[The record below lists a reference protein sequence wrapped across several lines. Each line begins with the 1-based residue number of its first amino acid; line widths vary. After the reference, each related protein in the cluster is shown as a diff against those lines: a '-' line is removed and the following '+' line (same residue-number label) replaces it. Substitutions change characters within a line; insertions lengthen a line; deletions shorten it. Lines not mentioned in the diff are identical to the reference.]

1 MVPAQLKEIT
11 MKRYGYDLSFLVAA
25 VVLVGLLGCGQ
36 EAPTGKAGAPG
47 APAVPSKSATES
59 AGQAV
64 VDSIK
69 TPLDKAGQVEKTLEK
84 GAERTADTVK
94 EAAP

>member
-1 MVPAQLKEIT
+1 
-11 MKRYGYDLSFLVAA
+11 MKTHGYGRSFLVGA
-25 VVLVGLLGCGQ
+25 VALVGLFGCGQ

-47 APAVPSKSATES
+47 TPAAPGKSATES

-69 TPLDKAGQVEKTLEK
+69 APLDKAGQVEETLKK

-94 EAAP
+94 DPTQ

>member
-1 MVPAQLKEIT
+1 
-11 MKRYGYDLSFLVAA
+11 MKRYGDYLSFLFGAVA
-25 VVLVGLLGCGQ
+25 LVGLLGCGQ
-36 EAPTGKAGAPG
+36 EAPTGKAGAPSTPA
-47 APAVPSKSATES
+47 APGKSATES

-69 TPLDKAGQVEKTLEK
+69 TPMDKAGQVQKTLEK

-94 EAAP
+94 EATP

>member
-1 MVPAQLKEIT
+1 
-11 MKRYGYDLSFLVAA
+11 MKRYGNGRAVLVASVA
-25 VVLVGLLGCGQ
+25 LAGLLGCGQ
-36 EAPTGKAGAPG
+36 EAPTGKAGGPV
-47 APAVPSKSATES
+47 APAAPAKSPTES

-69 TPLDKAGQVEKTLEK
+69 TPMDKARQVEGTLEK

-94 EAAP
+94 EATP

>member
-1 MVPAQLKEIT
+1 
-11 MKRYGYDLSFLVAA
+11 MKRDGYGRSFLFGAVA
-25 VVLVGLLGCGQ
+25 LVGLLGCGQ

-47 APAVPSKSATES
+47 TPAVPGKSATES

-69 TPLDKAGQVEKTLEK
+69 TPMDKARQVEKTLEK
-84 GAERTADTVK
+84 GAARTADTVK
-94 EAAP
+94 EATQ

>member
-1 MVPAQLKEIT
+1 
-11 MKRYGYDLSFLVAA
+11 MKRHRYNLSFIVAA
-25 VVLVGLLGCGQ
+25 VALVGLLGCGQ
-36 EAPTGKAGAPG
+36 EAPTGKAGAPA
-47 APAVPSKSATES
+47 APAAPAKSATES

-69 TPLDKAGQVEKTLEK
+69 TPMDKARQVEGTLEK

-94 EAAP
+94 EATP

>member
-1 MVPAQLKEIT
+1 
-11 MKRYGYDLSFLVAA
+11 MKIHGCCRSFLFGAVA
-25 VVLVGLLGCGQ
+25 LVGLLGCGQ

-47 APAVPSKSATES
+47 TPAAPGKSATES

-69 TPLDKAGQVEKTLEK
+69 TPLDKAGQVEKTLEQ
-84 GAERTADTVK
+84 GAGRTADTVK
-94 EAAP
+94 ETTP

>member
-1 MVPAQLKEIT
+1 
-11 MKRYGYDLSFLVAA
+11 MKIHEYGRSFVFGA
-25 VVLVGLLGCGQ
+25 VVLVGLFGCGQ

-47 APAVPSKSATES
+47 TPAAPSKSATES

-84 GAERTADTVK
+84 GAARTADTVK
-94 EAAP
+94 DPTP

>member
-1 MVPAQLKEIT
+1 
-11 MKRYGYDLSFLVAA
+11 MKIHGYGRSFLVGA
-25 VVLVGLLGCGQ
+25 VALVGLLGCGQ

-47 APAVPSKSATES
+47 TPAAPGKSATES

-69 TPLDKAGQVEKTLEK
+69 TPMDKARQVEKTLEK

-94 EAAP
+94 DPTQ

>member
-1 MVPAQLKEIT
+1 
-11 MKRYGYDLSFLVAA
+11 
-25 VVLVGLLGCGQ
+25 
-36 EAPTGKAGAPG
+36 
-47 APAVPSKSATES
+47 
-59 AGQAV
+59 V

-94 EAAP
+94 ETTP

>member
-1 MVPAQLKEIT
+1 MNA
-11 MKRYGYDLSFLVAA
+11 KRRIHDAIVAA
-25 VVLVGLLGCGQ
+25 VALVGLLGCGQ

-47 APAVPSKSATES
+47 TPAAPSKSATES

-69 TPLDKAGQVEKTLEK
+69 TPLDKAGQVGKTLEK
-84 GAERTADTVK
+84 DAERTADKVK
-94 EAAP
+94 EATQ

>member
-1 MVPAQLKEIT
+1 
-11 MKRYGYDLSFLVAA
+11 MKIHGYGRSFLFGAVA
-25 VVLVGLLGCGQ
+25 LVGLLGCGQ

-47 APAVPSKSATES
+47 TPAAPSKSTTES

-69 TPLDKAGQVEKTLEK
+69 TPMDKARQVEGMLEK
-84 GAERTADTVK
+84 GAARTADTVK
-94 EAAP
+94 EATQ